1 MSITLSVDDIS
12 AIWVTC
18 KLAGIS
24 TFILLVVGTP
34 IAYWLTF
41 SPSRFKPAVAALI
54 ALPLILPPTVLGFYM
69 LMVMGEG
76 GWLGELNAW
85 LGGERLPFTF
95 QGLVIASVFYSLPF
109 VIQPLHVSFMQVN
122 HTFVEVAQTL
132 GASAWDRFFSVILPL
147 AKHGYVTG
155 FVLGFAHTVGEF
167 GVILMIGGS
176 IPQETQVI
184 SVQIYQYVEML
195 NYQAAHTLS
204 LLMMLFSWLI
214 LLILYLSVPKIQRT
228 GGSYAERLG

>member
-1 MSITLSVDDIS
+1 MSITLSVEDIS

-24 TFILLVVGTP
+24 TVILLIIGTP

-41 SPSRFKPAVAALI
+41 SQSRLKPAVAALV

-69 LMVMGEG
+69 LMAMGDS
-76 GWLGELNAW
+76 GWIGELNAW

-95 QGLVIASVFYSLPF
+95 QGMVIASVFYSLPF
-109 VIQPLHVSFMQVN
+109 VIQPLYVSFMQVN
-122 HTFVEVAQTL
+122 HAYIEVAKTM
-132 GASAWDRFFSVILPL
+132 GASRLDRFLSVIFPL
-147 AKHGYVTG
+147 AKHGYLTA
-155 FVLGFAHTVGEF
+155 FVLSFAHTVGEF
-167 GVILMIGGS
+167 GIILMIGGS

-184 SVQIYQYVEML
+184 SVQIYQYVETL

-204 LLMMLFSWLI
+204 LLMVLFSWFI
-214 LLILYLSVPKIQRT
+214 LLALYLSVPKTQRVR
-228 GGSYAERLG
+228 GSYVTRMG